1 MWLMRSRYNG
11 LLFVSEPMR
20 QTYEIVASNQFFAPG
35 SNFSLFDLPLN
46 IELSESWNSGQ
57 LPPPNPPAS
66 EDYRIPPLQKAIL
79 DIRNGNSSRWSY
91 EQNLG
96 CMFNLSEST
105 VSNRPNI
112 ILFIDWM
119 DPASNNTVLL
129 VGNLGYYGIEIFLP
143 CPKSWYATI
152 SYGLD
157 VWNAS
162 FTVSP
167 YFYYWAPGYG
177 AAVNPYLTFGDN
189 QTCPSSYSPIPQFE
203 PPPNQ
208 LPNVTHCLTEMV

>member
-1 MWLMRSRYNG
+1 MSTDLFPLCMWLMRFRYNG

-20 QTYEIVASNQFFAPG
+20 QTYEVVASNQFFATG
-35 SNFSLFDLPLN
+35 SNFSLFDLPVE

-57 LPPPNPPAS
+57 LPPSNPPAS
-66 EDYRIPPLQKAIL
+66 EDYRIPPLQEAIL
-79 DIRNGNSSRWSY
+79 EIRNGNSSRWSY

-96 CMFNLSEST
+96 CMFSLSESM

-112 ILFIDWM
+112 VLFIDWM

-152 SYGLD
+152 PYGLD

-167 YFYYWAPGYG
+167 YFYY
-177 AAVNPYLTFGDN
+177 
-189 QTCPSSYSPIPQFE
+189 
-203 PPPNQ
+203 
-208 LPNVTHCLTEMV
+208 